1 MIHGNYRVVQYF
13 EYVYLSKHRLPFI
26 MCESKLTLGEEGNGR
41 IIGTVNSRI
50 IISVDTPCL

>member
-1 MIHGNYRVVQYF
+1 
-13 EYVYLSKHRLPFI
+13 

-50 IISVDTPCL
+50 IISVDTPCLWSTDVSMIATPFQSEPAIILHV